1 MVVPAKPN
9 DRTANAAKFDGIK
22 GKLHRVLT
30 SPQGVEISK
39 RNKRVTTQFKGGQKA
54 YEKKT
59 PSELADSSVDTPLVE
74 ISKRNKRVTT
84 QFKGGQKAYEKK
96 TPSEPADSS
105 VDTLN
110 KYEKRYEKEGVKLP
124 MPPRQQA

>member
-59 PSELADSSVDTPLVE
+59 PSELADSSVDT
-74 ISKRNKRVTT
+74 
-84 QFKGGQKAYEKK
+84 
-96 TPSEPADSS
+96 
-105 VDTLN
+105 LN